1 MSGDANPLFLVA
13 GLLAQA
19 RKNIASRMESAAA
32 PNLVVTEDK
41 GTHANH
47 PFFRYYGML
56 SHQQNMLQDHIRT
69 KAYHDAIVGNP
80 SDFEGKVVLDVG
92 TGSGILAYFAVKAGA
107 RFVHSFSPTIDAVI
121 RTD

>member
-1 MSGDANPLFLVA
+1 MSDANPLFLVA

-19 RKNIASRMESAAA
+19 RRKIAVRMEGTTAAA

-47 PFFRYYGML
+47 PFFKYYGML

-69 KAYHDAIVGNP
+69 TAYHDAIVGNP
-80 SDFEGKVVLDVG
+80 SDFAGKVVLDVG

-107 RFVHSFSPTIDAVI
+107 R
-121 RTD
+121 